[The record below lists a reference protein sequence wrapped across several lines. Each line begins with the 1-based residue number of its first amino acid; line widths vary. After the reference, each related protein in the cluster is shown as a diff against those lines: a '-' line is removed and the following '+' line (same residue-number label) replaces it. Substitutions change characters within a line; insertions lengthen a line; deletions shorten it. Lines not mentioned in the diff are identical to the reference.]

1 MMTEDRLRELLRDP
15 GWSLP
20 AWPDAQARVRRAA
33 RRQRMALA
41 RVTAAVTTVITTAA
55 VVPVLLLS
63 GPGAGFSSAADSWP
77 TADPLALPPTGAV
90 GFASAIYPAPVKARA
105 AASWL
110 SLCPSA
116 AGLQTPDQNVAV
128 VSQSVLRRLTPPAI
142 NFTTAEQRAGAASQ
156 QAAQSLRQAFAGDL
170 RLSDRAL
177 WPRLASA
184 GGSGITGVIQEVRFL
199 PVIYSGP
206 LRSYHP
212 AKGSWSL
219 ARVVA
224 AGCGSHIVSD
234 TWLIISGHPASPS
247 RAAETLF
254 LNRRGRVL
262 LYNATSRPA

>member
-41 RVTAAVTTVITTAA
+41 RVTAAVTTAITTAA

-63 GPGAGFSSAADSWP
+63 GPGAGFSPAADSWP
-77 TADPLALPPTGAV
+77 TADPLALPPEGAV
-90 GFASAIYPAPVKARA
+90 GFASAIYPAPVQARA

-110 SLCPSA
+110 SQCPSA

-128 VSQSVLRRLTPPAI
+128 ASQDVLRQLTPPVI
-142 NFTTAEQRAGAASQ
+142 NVAMQQRAAAATQ
-156 QAAQSLRQAFAGDL
+156 QVAQSLRQFFTADL
-170 RLSDRAL
+170 HISDRAL

-184 GGSGITGVIQEVRFL
+184 ADSGITEVIKDVRFL

-206 LRSYHP
+206 LRSYQP
-212 AKGSWSL
+212 AKGSWNL
-219 ARVVA
+219 ASVVA
-224 AGCGSHIVSD
+224 AGCGSRIVMD
-234 TWLIISGHPASPS
+234 TWLIISGRPASPS

-254 LNRRGRVL
+254 LKRRGRVL

>member
-1 MMTEDRLRELLRDP
+1 MTTEDRLRELLRDP

-41 RVTAAVTTVITTAA
+41 RVTAAVTAVITTAA
-55 VVPVLLLS
+55 VVPVLLQS
-63 GPGAGFSSAADSWP
+63 GPGAESSSAANSWP
-77 TADPLALPPTGAV
+77 TADPFALPPAGAA
-90 GFASAIYPAPVKARA
+90 GFTSAIYPAPVRARA
-105 AASWL
+105 AANWL

-116 AGLQTPDQNVAV
+116 AGLQTPDPNVAV
-128 VSQSVLRRLTPPAI
+128 ASEGVLRQLTPPIIDTAI
-142 NFTTAEQRAGAASQ
+142 VQQRAGAASQ
-156 QAAQSLRQAFAGDL
+156 LAVQSLRQAFAGDL

-177 WPRLASA
+177 WPRLA
-184 GGSGITGVIQEVRFL
+184 GGSGITEVIEQVRYL

-212 AKGSWSL
+212 ANGRWSL
-219 ARVVA
+219 ASDVA
-224 AGCGSHIVSD
+224 AGCGGRIVRD
-234 TWLIISGHPASPS
+234 TWLIISGYPASPS

-254 LNRRGRVL
+254 LKRRGRVL

>member
-1 MMTEDRLRELLRDP
+1 MMTEDRLRELLRDA

-41 RVTAAVTTVITTAA
+41 RVTAAVTTVIATAA

-77 TADPLALPPTGAV
+77 TADPLALPPAGAA
-90 GFASAIYPAPVKARA
+90 GFASAIYPPPVRARA

-116 AGLQTPDQNVAV
+116 AGLRTPDQDVAV
-128 VSQSVLRRLTPPAI
+128 AAQGVLRQLTPPVI
-142 NFTTAEQRAGAASQ
+142 NFATAQQRTGAASQ
-156 QAAQSLRQAFAGDL
+156 LAAQSLRQAFAGDL

-184 GGSGITGVIQEVRFL
+184 GISGVIQEVRFL
-199 PVIYSGP
+199 PVLYSGP

-212 AKGSWSL
+212 AERSWSL
-219 ARVVA
+219 ASVVA
-224 AGCGSHIVSD
+224 AGCGNRIVRD
-234 TWLIISGHPASPS
+234 TWLVISGRPASPS

-262 LYNATSRPA
+262 LYTATSQPA